1 MLTGLCNNIGHLF
14 GSSFDDIVRKAIHQM
29 ANDIQV
35 FQSRSKWRW
44 KTFQWVTRL
53 ILFFLLLMIP
63 IVWIAL
69 ERGYKPNLPE
79 LSNPEDAATHLSNP
93 TIPKSLTLKEKKK
106 YQGYTDFLTAK
117 SEINRL
123 ISRKNKATDQRIRA
137 AFYVDWDPQ
146 SFSSL
151 QKNIDKLNMVVPE
164 WFFIDPKTDTLL
176 PKIDSSALQVMKEH
190 RVKILPIINNINQD
204 LGAGEFDGK
213 LISRIIHNK
222 GKREKLIAS
231 IIYYLKLYQLQ
242 GINVDFEDFTE
253 KSDEPIIGF
262 QKEIYTALHKNGFL
276 VTQDIMPDNS
286 DFNTRELASYND
298 YMFLMAYDEHYSTSS
313 PGSVCSQKWIEKMLD
328 ETASEIP
335 SNKIILCIAGY
346 GYDWPENQSATTVTY
361 QEALA
366 FAKENHA
373 TIDFDSATYTNQ
385 YEYKLGGVKH
395 YVSFTDA
402 VSNFNAIRFAD
413 EYGTSG
419 TALWRLG
426 SEDERLWMFYHR
438 DLSNNSL
445 KLHPFDY
452 SKLTVVNTPTERPD
466 YIGDGEILNVASE
479 PEQGKIDIEYD
490 SSENLINDQ
499 VYRQLPTKYVIRRFG
514 NVKKQV
520 ILTFDDGP
528 DPEYTPQILDI
539 LKREKVPA
547 TFFVVGMEAEN
558 NLPLLKRIYAEGHEI
573 GNHTFTH
580 PNIAEV
586 STERAVTEMEATR
599 LLIESV
605 LGKST
610 ILFRAPYNAD
620 AEPTKEVELKPIA
633 LSRINNYYT
642 VGESIDPNDWE
653 EGVSAD
659 SIYVRTI
666 RQYEA
671 NPSKGIILFHDAGG
685 NRQATVDALPRIIQ
699 YFKKNGIQF
708 ITVAKL
714 LGKTEDGVM
723 PPVKGKLVK
732 LNKAVVTFG
741 YWAEHILYAA
751 FWVAI
756 FLGLARI
763 VWMAVMAGMQKWRK
777 RHQVSAIPKVL
788 PPVSIIVPAYNEEV
802 NARNTIDNL
811 LLQDYPVFEIIFV
824 DDGSRDNTYKI
835 IYDAFAG
842 NSRVKVIT
850 KPNGGKAS
858 ALNFGISQSSYEF
871 LVCIDADTQLKPD
884 AVRQLMFAMLEETK
898 MGDPI
903 IAAVAGNVKVGNENT
918 ILTKWQSIEYTT
930 AQNFD
935 RRAFDLVNAITV
947 VPGAIGAF
955 RKKAVEEA
963 GAFTTDT
970 LAEDCDLTMRILRNG
985 YRVVNCTSAIA
996 VTEAPET
1003 LKQFMKQRFRWSYG
1017 IMQSFWKNRDAMF
1030 NPKYKSLGMTA
1041 LPNILLFQ
1049 ILLPML
1055 APLADIMLVVSL
1067 FWNRTNPES
1076 MQKIGLYYLVF
1087 LAVDILV
1094 SVVAFAFEGERFSK
1108 LIWIIPQRFVYRQL
1122 MYVILFKSLRNE
1134 IKGEGQGWG
1143 VLKRTGN
1150 VRAQFEDMKV

>member
-1 MLTGLCNNIGHLF
+1 MSTTN
-14 GSSFDDIVRKAIHQM
+14 
-29 ANDIQV
+29 QV
-35 FQSRSKWRW
+35 FQAKSKWRW
-44 KTFQWVTRL
+44 KTFQWTSRL

-69 ERGYKPNLPE
+69 ERGYKPELPE
-79 LSNPEDAATHLSNP
+79 LSNPEDAVAIVNNPVTPKTFTSREKRKYLGFTDYLAAKKENKRLSN
-93 TIPKSLTLKEKKK
+93 
-106 YQGYTDFLTAK
+106 
-117 SEINRL
+117 RR
-123 ISRKNKATDQRIRA
+123 SRVTDQRIRA

-146 SFSSL
+146 SFYSL
-151 QKNIDKLNMVVPE
+151 QKNIDKLNMVIPE
-164 WFFIDPKTDTLL
+164 WFFIDPSTDTLK
-176 PKIDSSALQVMKEH
+176 PRIDTAALQVMK
-190 RVKILPIINNINQD
+190 RYPVKIIPIINNINEK
-204 LGAGEFDGK
+204 LGAGEFDAAM
-213 LISRIIHNK
+213 IHRILHDK
-222 GKREKLIAS
+222 SKREKLIAS
-231 IIYYLKLYQLQ
+231 IINYLKLYKLQ
-242 GINVDFEDFTE
+242 GVNIDFEDFSE
-253 KSDEPIIGF
+253 KSDEPMINF
-262 QKEIYTALHKNGFL
+262 QKEIYTALHKEGL
-276 VTQDIMPDNS
+276 IVTQDIMPDNS
-286 DFNTRELASYND
+286 DFNIKELSSYND
-298 YMFLMAYDEHYSTSS
+298 YMFLMAYDEHYNTSS

-328 ETASEIP
+328 ETALEIP

-346 GYDWPENQSATTVTY
+346 GYDWPEKHAATTVTY
-361 QEALA
+361 QQALA

-373 TIDFDSATYTNQ
+373 TIDFDSATFTNQ

-402 VSNFNAIRFAD
+402 VSNYNAIRFAD

-426 SEDERLWMFYHR
+426 SEDERLWLFYQR
-438 DLSNNSL
+438 DLSNASL
-445 KLHPFDY
+445 QKRPFDY
-452 SKLTVVNTPTERPD
+452 SMLATVNTPTERPD
-466 YIGDGEILNVASE
+466 YIGNGEILNVASD
-479 PEQGKIDIEYD
+479 PENGKIDIEAD
-490 SSENLINDQ
+490 SAENLIVDQ
-499 VYRQLPTKYVIRRFG
+499 VYKQLPTKYVIRRFG
-514 NVKKQV
+514 NVKNQV
-520 ILTFDDGP
+520 VFTFDDGP
-528 DPEYTPQILDI
+528 DPEYTPKILDI

-547 TFFVVGMEAEN
+547 AFFVVGMEAEN

-586 STERAVTEMEATR
+586 STERALTEMEATR

-605 LGKST
+605 IGRST
-610 ILFRAPYNAD
+610 VLFRAPYNAD

-633 LSRINNYYT
+633 LSKMNNYYT

-659 SIYVRTI
+659 SIYYRTI

-671 NPSKGIILFHDAGG
+671 NPDKGIILFHDAGG
-685 NRQATVDALPRIIQ
+685 NRQATVDALPRIIS
-699 YFKKNGIQF
+699 YFKKNNVQF
-708 ITVAKL
+708 ITVAQL

-723 PPVKGKLVK
+723 PPVQGKLVK
-732 LNKAVVTFG
+732 LNKGVVTIG
-741 YWAEHILYAA
+741 YWFEHLLYAA

-777 RHQVSAIPKVL
+777 RQPVFIASDKL
-788 PPVSIIVPAYNEEV
+788 PGVSIIVPAYNEEV
-802 NARNTIDNL
+802 NASSTVANL
-811 LLQDYPVFEIIFV
+811 LLQDYPLFEIIFV
-824 DDGSRDNTYKI
+824 DDGSKDNTFRI
-835 IYDAFAG
+835 VSEAFSG
-842 NSRVKVIT
+842 NERVKVFT

-858 ALNFGISQSSYEF
+858 ALNFGISKSSYEF

-884 AVRQLMFAMLEETK
+884 AVKQLMYAMLDDTK
-898 MGDPI
+898 EDAAE

-955 RKKAVEEA
+955 RKKAVQEA

-1003 LKQFMKQRFRWSYG
+1003 LRQFMKQRFRWSYG

-1030 NPKYKSLGMTA
+1030 NPRYKSLGMIA

-1049 ILLPML
+1049 ILLPIL
-1055 APLADIMLVVSL
+1055 APLADLMLVVSL
-1067 FWNRTNPES
+1067 IWNRTNPDS
-1076 MQKIGLYYLVF
+1076 LHKIGLYYLVF
-1087 LAVDILV
+1087 LVVDILV

-1122 MYVILFKSLRNE
+1122 MYVILFKSLRNA
-1134 IKGEGQGWG
+1134 IKGESQGWG

-1150 VRAQFEDMKV
+1150 VRAKFDVPA